1 MLALNVEEKSEAKGE
16 LNVCDSI
23 CAVSELC
30 ARARYRTCCA
40 PPKIHES
47 TPPMPTLT
55 LGMINVISVGFL
67 EMRRLAM

>member
-55 LGMINVISVGFL
+55 LGMINLMLFQLVSL
-67 EMRRLAM
+67 R